1 MNSNTV
7 LGKIMT
13 LLSLE
18 KEGEEKLTIARLAD
32 GTLVESPTF
41 DVGESVE
48 VIHED
53 GTKTPAPD
61 GEHLLE
67 LKDESGNI
75 NRIKIFTEDGIIKER
90 ENVEIEAEEEK
101 KEEELADVETEEVEK
116 LPESGKVDELPE
128 QVTLAEE
135 EDSKKEDLV
144 DEEVVDKDAEIVD
157 LGEIKSKMGEHES
170 KMSEHE
176 DKIEEM
182 RERIEELTKYFEEI
196 KEEEEKLEEE
206 EKKEEELESKRLDG
220 APVETSKFSNKKKNN
235 SWKVPNSH
243 NSVLSKLYK

>member
-18 KEGEEKLTIARLAD
+18 QEDKKEEKLTVAKLAD

-67 LKDESGNI
+67 LRDESGNI

-90 ENVEIEAEEEK
+90 ENVEIEAESEEK
-101 KEEELADVETEEVEK
+101 KEEELADVSSEEVEK
-116 LPESGKVDELPE
+116 LPESGEVTELPE
-128 QVTLAEE
+128 QVTLESE
-135 EDSKKEDLV
+135 EDKKEEMI
-144 DEEVVDKDAEIVD
+144 DEEVVDKDAEIID
-157 LGEIKSKMGEHES
+157 LKEHEE
-170 KMSEHE
+170 KLKEH
-176 DKIEEM
+176 DSKIEEM

-196 KEEEEKLEEE
+196 KKEEEELEEE

-220 APVETSKFSNKKKNN
+220 APVEKGSFFNKTKKENF
-235 SWKVPNSH
+235 KVGNYR
-243 NSVLSKLYK
+243 NSVLSKMYR

>member
-18 KEGEEKLTIARLAD
+18 REGDKEEKLTVAKLAD

-67 LKDESGNI
+67 LRDESGNI

-90 ENVEIEAEEEK
+90 ENVEIEAESEEK
-101 KEEELADVETEEVEK
+101 KEEELADVSTEEVEK
-116 LPESGKVDELPE
+116 LPESGEVTELPE
-128 QVTLAEE
+128 QVTLESE
-135 EDSKKEDLV
+135 EDKKEELI
-144 DEEVVDKDAEIVD
+144 DEEVVDKDAEIVNLTTKLEEQD
-157 LGEIKSKMGEHES
+157 S
-170 KMSEHE
+170 
-176 DKIEEM
+176 KIEEM
-182 RERIEELTKYFEEI
+182 RERIDELAKYFEEI
-196 KEEEEKLEEE
+196 KEEKEKLEEE

-220 APVETSKFSNKKKNN
+220 APVEKGSFFNKTKKENF
-235 SWKVPNSH
+235 KVGNYR
-243 NSVLSKLYK
+243 NSVLSKMYR

>member
-18 KEGEEKLTIARLAD
+18 KEDKKEENLTVARLAD

-41 DVGESVE
+41 DVGETVE
-48 VIHED
+48 VISED
-53 GTKTPAPD
+53 GTKSPAPD

-75 NRIKIFTEDGIIKER
+75 NRIKIFTEGGIIKER

-101 KEEELADVETEEVEK
+101 KEEELADVSTEDVEK
-116 LPESGKVDELPE
+116 LPETGEIEETSE
-128 QVTLAEE
+128 QVTLETE
-135 EDSKKEDLV
+135 PGVDV
-144 DEEVVDKDAEIVD
+144 DEEVVDKDAE
-157 LGEIKSKMGEHES
+157 EINLTEKFAEQE
-170 KMSEHE
+170 E
-176 DKIEEM
+176 KIEEM
-182 RERIEELTKYFEEI
+182 KERIEELEKYFEEI
-196 KEEEEKLEEE
+196 KKEEEELEED

-220 APVETSKFSNKKKNN
+220 APTEKGTFFSKKKNN
-235 SWKVPNSH
+235 WKVGDYR
-243 NSVLSKLYK
+243 NSVLSKMYR

>member
-13 LLSLE
+13 LLSLQ
-18 KEGEEKLTIARLAD
+18 EEKKEDKLTVARLAD

-48 VIHED
+48 VISED

-90 ENVEIEAEEEK
+90 ENVEIEAEEHED
-101 KEEELADVETEEVEK
+101 KEEELADVSTDEVEK
-116 LPESGKVDELPE
+116 LPESGKVEEISE
-128 QVTLAEE
+128 QVTLESEE
-135 EDSKKEDLV
+135 ESKEEELV

-157 LGEIKSKMGEHES
+157 LKTKLGEHS
-170 KMSEHE
+170 

-182 RERIEELTKYFEEI
+182 RERIEELVKYFEDI
-196 KEEEEKLEEE
+196 KKEEEELEEE
-206 EKKEEELESKRLDG
+206 KEKEEELESKRLDG
-220 APVETSKFSNKKKNN
+220 APVENQNFNKVKKTD
-235 SWKVPNSH
+235 SFRIPNSH
-243 NSVLSKLYK
+243 NSVLNKLYR

>member
-13 LLSLE
+13 LLSLQ
-18 KEGEEKLTIARLAD
+18 EEKKEDKLTVARLAD

-41 DVGESVE
+41 DVGEKVE
-48 VIHED
+48 VIGED
-53 GTKTPAPD
+53 GEKTPAPD

-101 KEEELADVETEEVEK
+101 KEEELADVETEEVEA
-116 LPESGKVDELPE
+116 LPESGKVEEVSE
-128 QVTLAEE
+128 QVTLAEHDSE
-135 EDSKKEDLV
+135 EEELV

-157 LGEIKSKMGEHES
+157 LGEIKSKLG
-170 KMSEHE
+170 EHE
-176 DKIEEM
+176 DKAEKM
-182 RERIEELTKYFEEI
+182 RERIEELEKVVEDMKKHYDAT

-220 APVETSKFSNKKKNN
+220 APVETAKFNKQKKN
-235 SWKVPNSH
+235 SWSVPNSH
-243 NSVLSKLYK
+243 NSVLSKLYR